1 MAPAVK
7 AAKTTSPMTRVPRLD
22 CDEVTPGSAADPLV
36 RNRRVVPECVE
47 DPGAVRI
54 ADQHVAYVHR
64 PQVVSG
70 AVEGGLINIVEPN
83 LCHATGRTDHN
94 LYLERMPCVEADRR
108 GESAVDQGDIV
119 AEPEFVCRT
128 INVR

>member
-22 CDEVTPGSAADPLV
+22 CDEVTPRSAADPLV

-54 ADQHVAYVHR
+54 ADQHGPDIHR
-64 PQVVSG
+64 PQVVGG
-70 AVEGGLINIVEPN
+70 AVERGLINIVEPN
-83 LCHATGRTDHN
+83 LCHATSRTDHH
-94 LYLERMPCVEADRR
+94 LYLKRMPYVEAD
-108 GESAVDQGDIV
+108 
-119 AEPEFVCRT
+119 
-128 INVR
+128 